1 MPPKQINR
9 RTGGF
14 NTPPKFRLRRGIIRN
29 YQPKITKAI
38 KFTKLIM
45 KLVGHMIKSCEDP
58 RISLLVWS
66 IKPMN
71 WESFIH
77 VCSINIIT
85 YLIMQTAQKKDMKL
99 IRILQNRRTELN
111 MNVYHGNYP
120 NVYHQEKSVSKKTV
134 GKWLTIPV
142 NYPRWR

>member
-1 MPPKQINR
+1 MPLKQINR

-71 WESFIH
+71 WQFFLH
-77 VCSINIIT
+77 VCSKNIIT
-85 YLIMQTAQKKDMKL
+85 YLIMQTPK
-99 IRILQNRRTELN
+99 RRTWNWSEFYRIEEQSWIWTYI
-111 MNVYHGNYP
+111 MAII
-120 NVYHQEKSVSKKTV
+120 QMSTTKKRV
-134 GKWLTIPV
+134 
-142 NYPRWR
+142 YPRRPLVSDLQYR